1 MLLKLWKMIQK
12 DVPKGIVKVVRN
24 HLLSIFVSK
33 CEITYFLCIVPITI
47 TIIIILYMYKVA
59 KIQVLN

>member
-12 DVPKGIVKVVRN
+12 DVPKGIVIISQYLRKW
-24 HLLSIFVSK
+24 
-33 CEITYFLCIVPITI
+33 EITYFLSIVPITI
-47 TIIIILYMYKVA
+47 TIIIILYMYMYKVA